1 MPQVLEPLSQSFSA
15 KEQNLFLTASKIKET
30 NLRSPSEFFLIKKK
44 TNTRG
49 KFYFIEELEEEKKIP
64 QMLTEHALNPGLI
77 FMTKMVLIK
86 KKNLSWITECING
99 RYLPHLILSI
109 RTGRPD
115 CAAAINFRAK

>member
-30 NLRSPSEFFLIKKK
+30 NLRSLSEFFLIKKK
-44 TNTRG
+44 TNTPG

-64 QMLTEHALNPGLI
+64 QMLTEQALNPGLI

-86 KKNLSWITECING
+86 KKKHTKTCHG
-99 RYLPHLILSI
+99 
-109 RTGRPD
+109 
-115 CAAAINFRAK
+115 